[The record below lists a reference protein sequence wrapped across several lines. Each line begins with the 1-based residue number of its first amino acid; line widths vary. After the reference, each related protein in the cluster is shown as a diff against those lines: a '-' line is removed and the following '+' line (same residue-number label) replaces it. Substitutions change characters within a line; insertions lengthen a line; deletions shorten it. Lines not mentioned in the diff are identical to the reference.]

1 MTVMDSVK
9 GLLRPMVGPARQ
21 VGRRVSLALFRL
33 AGRRLWRAAVPAT
46 TAATVSDVTTSAT
59 AGAER
64 VLVVRLD
71 EIGDMVLLSPFLQG
85 LRELYPRADITLVT
99 KPACQNLAALC
110 PHVDR
115 VLAFAPAKG
124 RLGLPRALVRAYR
137 FARAEL
143 TGGYTLAIAPR
154 FDADASYMAGA
165 VVYMSGATRRVGY
178 GEAAT
183 AGKAIADRGFDSF
196 YTELVPVRAGACHE
210 VVRSLDVLRYLGYT
224 GGEPDL
230 ELYTDAAARAR
241 AAELLAGSE
250 RTLRI
255 VVALS
260 TGSPHRLWPPERY
273 AAVMQSV
280 AKGHKCTFI
289 LVGGD
294 SYAAESARY
303 LEAECLELNII
314 NIVGQ
319 TTLRESAA
327 VMQAADL
334 YLGGDT
340 GMMHMAAAAGL
351 GGVVISCHPQTG
363 DATHANSPVR
373 FGPWHAAGITV
384 LQPAP
389 HHGCEH
395 GCNSLVP
402 HCILNVTVDMVVTA
416 LESSIAGREKG

>member
-9 GLLRPMVGPARQ
+9 GLLRPMVGPARR

-46 TAATVSDVTTSAT
+46 TAAAVPNVTTSAT
-59 AGAER
+59 AAER
-64 VLVVRLD
+64 ILVVRLD
-71 EIGDMVLLSPFLQG
+71 EIGDMVLLSPFLRG
-85 LRELYPRADITLVT
+85 LREMYPRADITLVT

-137 FARAEL
+137 FARTEL

-230 ELYTDAAARAR
+230 ELYTDAAAQAR
-241 AAELLAGSE
+241 VAELLTGSAG
-250 RTLRI
+250 TIRI
-255 VVALS
+255 AMALS
-260 TGSPHRLWPPERY
+260 TGARQKIWPRERY

-289 LVGGD
+289 ITGGD
-294 SYAAESARY
+294 SYSAEAARY
-303 LEAECLELNII
+303 LETECPELNII

-340 GMMHMAAAAGL
+340 GMVHMAAAAGL
-351 GGVVISCHPQTG
+351 GGVVIFSQPPLAT
-363 DATHANSPVR
+363 THAYSPVR
-373 FGPWHAAGITV
+373 FAPWHAAGITV

-389 HHGCEH
+389 QPGCEH

-402 HCILNVTVDMVVTA
+402 HCILNVTVDMVETA
-416 LESSIAGREKG
+416 LEASIAGREKG